1 VYKAFEVNHDMAC
14 TTPLSQAMLILRA
27 GLSGQTRVP
36 VVVRW
41 AVETP
46 HEGQQSRCMAFR
58 VPPPRALCF
67 ASR

>member
-1 VYKAFEVNHDMAC
+1 MTWRAR
-14 TTPLSQAMLILRA
+14 PLSPGHAHSESRSLGPDPCPSA
-27 GLSGQTRVP
+27 
-36 VVVRW
+36 VVRW
-41 AVETP
+41 AVETQ